1 LSGIVN
7 GFDIVVLVAAGVL
20 VILGLVKGVIRL
32 LVGIAAMVIAFILA
46 SRFHQPLADLWVD
59 APNAWLRIGA
69 YVTIFFGVLLT
80 GGLVAWLL
88 RTLIKA
94 AMLGWADRLAG
105 AAVGLVAAALVMA
118 LLILPVVA
126 YTPGGD
132 TVLRDSILAPYLL
145 VVSDLF
151 NRLAPQ
157 DLAERYREG
166 VDSLRRLW
174 SEADETV

>member
-1 LSGIVN
+1 VN
-7 GFDIVVLVAAGVL
+7 GFDIVVLAAAGVL

-32 LVGIAAMVIAFILA
+32 LVGIAAIVVAFVLA

-59 APNAWLRIGA
+59 QPNAWLRIGA

-80 GGLVAWLL
+80 GGLVAWFL
-88 RTLIKA
+88 RALIKA

-132 TVLRDSILAPYLL
+132 TVLRDSLLAPYL
-145 VVSDLF
+145 VVVADLF

-157 DLAERYREG
+157 DLAERYRDG
-166 VDSLRRLW
+166 VENLRRLW
-174 SEADETV
+174 SEADEVL

>member
-1 LSGIVN
+1 MN

-20 VILGLVKGVIRL
+20 VILGLVKGVIRI
-32 LVGIAAMVIAFILA
+32 LVGIAAMVVAFILA

-59 APNAWLRIGA
+59 EPNAWLRIGA
-69 YVTIFFGVLLT
+69 YVAIFFGVLLT

-88 RTLIKA
+88 RALIKA

-105 AAVGLVAAALVMA
+105 AAVGVVAAALVMA

-132 TVLRDSILAPYLL
+132 TVLRDSVLAPYLL

-151 NRLAPQ
+151 HRLAPK

>member
-1 LSGIVN
+1 MN
-7 GFDIVVLVAAGVL
+7 GFDIVVVVVAGGLAV
-20 VILGLVKGVIRL
+20 LGLVQGVIRL
-32 LVGIAAMVIAFILA
+32 LVGVAAVIVAFILA

-59 APNAWLRIGA
+59 DPNTWLRIGA
-69 YVTIFFGVLLT
+69 YLAIFFGTLLA

-88 RTLIKA
+88 RALIKA
-94 AMLGWADRLAG
+94 AMLSWADRLAG
-105 AAVGLVAAALVMA
+105 AAVGLAAAALIMA

-126 YTPGGD
+126 YTPGGE
-132 TVLRDSILAPYLL
+132 TALRHSVLAPYLL

-166 VDSLRRLW
+166 VDELRRRW
-174 SEADETV
+174 SDADEVL